1 MIGMVTFV
9 ETKLFTKL
17 VQQYLTDDEYG
28 TLQQSLIV
36 NPEAGDVI
44 PGSGGVRKLRWGFAG
59 RGKRGG
65 LRVIYFLRYAT
76 TKSDADAVR
85 QERGGKHFGEH
96 VEEDQGGNRC
106 RRLSGTSA
114 RRFSRVS
121 VSSNA

>member
-44 PGSGGVRKLRWGFAG
+44 PGSGGVRKLRWGVAG

-65 LRVIYFLRYAT
+65 LRVIYYARTREGRIWMLTLYAKNVTENISAGVLR
-76 TKSDADAVR
+76 
-85 QERGGKHFGEH
+85 QI
-96 VEEDQGGNRC
+96 
-106 RRLSGTSA
+106 
-114 RRFSRVS
+114 
-121 VSSNA
+121 